1 MLRKVAL
8 KNTKLATTSVVF
20 LLNLFENLS

>member
-20 LLNLFENLS
+20 C